1 MAITPSKSRPED
13 GSVPTII
20 IQPKRGWSGIDLKEL
35 IHYREL
41 LFFLVWRDVKVR
53 YKQTVLGAAWAI
65 LQPVLTMVVFT
76 IFFGKMAKMP
86 SDGVPYPIFS
96 YAALLPWT
104 YFSNALSNSSN
115 SLVGSANL
123 ITKVYFPRLIVP
135 LGATLAGLV
144 DFALAA
150 LVLVGLMIYYHF
162 TPRLATLLVPVLLF
176 FTFLLATGVGLWL
189 SALNVK
195 YRDIR
200 YVIPFLIQLWM
211 FATPVI
217 YPSSIV
223 SGQYRWLLHLN
234 PMSAQINTYRA
245 CVLGRLPIPWA
256 ELGWAVALTILI
268 FLSGIFYF
276 KRMEREFADVV

>member
-1 MAITPSKSRPED
+1 MTLTSREARSAA
-13 GSVPTII
+13 GSVPTIV
-20 IQPKRGWSGIDLKEL
+20 IQPQRGWSGVNLKEL
-35 IHYREL
+35 FHYREL

-104 YFSNALSNSSN
+104 YFSNALSSSGN

-144 DFALAA
+144 DFVLAA

-162 TPRLATLLVPVLLF
+162 TPSLATLLVPVLLF

-217 YPSSIV
+217 YPTSIV
-223 SGQYRWLLHLN
+223 SGPYRWLLHLN
-234 PMSAQINTYRA
+234 PMAAQINTYRA
-245 CVLGRLPIPWA
+245 CVLGRSPIPWA
-256 ELGWAVALTILI
+256 ELGGAVALTILI